1 MPESDVKK
9 PAVNL
14 AVATALYFGS
24 LGILLPGAMAQT
36 VSAATYEYI
45 DIRWDG
51 TDRMCI
57 VYPDGRVDFIG
68 KDLEKVSR
76 PDDANKRAFYMT
88 LAVNKMA
95 TQGYEVV
102 AMISD
107 EILMRR
113 RSLH

>member
-1 MPESDVKK
+1 MKK
-9 PAVNL
+9 PIFIL
-14 AVATALYFGS
+14 AFAAALYLGS
-24 LGILLPGAMAQT
+24 PVSQSASAQAM
-36 VSAATYEYI
+36 SAAGFEYI
-45 DIRWDG
+45 DVRWDG

-68 KDLEKVSR
+68 KELEKVPR

-95 TQGYEVV
+95 AQGYEVV
-102 AMISD
+102 GMISD

-113 RSLH
+113 HSLH

>member
-1 MPESDVKK
+1 MKK
-9 PAVNL
+9 SAIV
-14 AVATALYFGS
+14 VAATTALYFGN
-24 LGILLPGAMAQT
+24 LVFHGAAAQPMP
-36 VSAATYEYI
+36 AAGFEYI

-68 KDLEKVSR
+68 KELEKVPR

-95 TQGYEVV
+95 AQGYEVV
-102 AMISD
+102 GMVSD

-113 RSLH
+113 RGLR